1 MCEVVVEEREED
13 KGDDGQARDDWVGAR
28 ETA

>member
-13 KGDDGQARDDWVGAR
+13 KGDDGEARDDWEGAR